1 MPRLPL
7 LALVLVCASVA
18 TFAQNVAYRL
28 HPQEQIMERLKL
40 AADKNEDRQATL
52 KKLFAEEDCTGQ
64 RLSDQP
70 VKHAKLGNVV
80 CTLPGETDQVVL
92 VTAHFDKVSHGMG
105 VTDNWSGASLLPS
118 LLYGL
123 SGTPRKHTFVFIGFT
138 DEEKGMVGSQ
148 FYASHLSNDQRAKIH
163 AVINMDTLGLGPTEV
178 WSSHADP
185 DLVRDMVAVGV
196 ALHTNLIGMNVEQI
210 GSTDSESFAKYKIP
224 RLTIHSL
231 TQQTL
236 PILHTDKDQLSVIK
250 PDDYYTT
257 YKFIA
262 VFLAYLDGKLPASTN
277 AVADAQP
284 TLEKKAAKQ

>member
-1 MPRLPL
+1 MPGVQDRVPAGEERGGPPMELP
-7 LALVLVCASVA
+7 S
-18 TFAQNVAYRL
+18 L

-138 DEEKGMVGSQ
+138 DEEKEKIIK
-148 FYASHLSNDQRAKIH
+148 ASY
-163 AVINMDTLGLGPTEV
+163 E
-178 WSSHADP
+178 W
-185 DLVRDMVAVGV
+185 
-196 ALHTNLIGMNVEQI
+196 
-210 GSTDSESFAKYKIP
+210 
-224 RLTIHSL
+224 
-231 TQQTL
+231 
-236 PILHTDKDQLSVIK
+236 
-250 PDDYYTT
+250 
-257 YKFIA
+257 
-262 VFLAYLDGKLPASTN
+262 
-277 AVADAQP
+277 
-284 TLEKKAAKQ
+284 